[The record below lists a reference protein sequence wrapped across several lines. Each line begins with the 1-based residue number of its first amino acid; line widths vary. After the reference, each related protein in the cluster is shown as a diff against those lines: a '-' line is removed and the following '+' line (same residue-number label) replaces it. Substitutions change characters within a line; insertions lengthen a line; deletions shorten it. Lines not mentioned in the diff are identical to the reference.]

1 MPKIKL
7 IQLFGI
13 FVLASIELKAQTVE
27 LFGQVFGNEDIENI
41 HVINRSSK
49 MFTTTNALGNF
60 KISAKHRDTI
70 QLTSVLYKTATVV
83 VSYDMIQK
91 KEIKVYLEENVN
103 VLDEVL
109 VGKVLTG
116 RLDSDVENSDAERDI
131 NFYDV
136 GLPGYKGKPLT
147 QSERRLAEATK
158 AQPGVIPI
166 LPLINAISG
175 RTKMLKE
182 RVRLESISQLATS
195 IKDRLSKDFFGTH
208 PLEETYHEEFFFYC
222 SEDPTFM
229 QRCKNRSD
237 IEIFEYL
244 SEKYVSFKD
253 NLETRKD

>member
-1 MPKIKL
+1 MPKMHL
-7 IQLFGI
+7 II
-13 FVLASIELKAQTVE
+13 FFAFVMLTSFKVDAQTVE
-27 LFGQVFGNEDIENI
+27 LYGQVFGNEDVENI

-49 MFTTTNALGNF
+49 LFTTTNALGNF
-60 KISAKHRDTI
+60 RISAKPRDTI
-70 QLTSVLYKTATVV
+70 QLTSVQYKTATIV
-83 VSYDMIQK
+83 VSYEMVQK
-91 KEIKVYLEENVN
+91 KELKVYLEENIN

-131 NFYDV
+131 DFYDL

-182 RVRLESISQLATS
+182 RVRLESISVLSNS

-208 PLEETYHEEFFFYC
+208 PLPKSLHEEFFFYC

-229 QRCKNRSD
+229 KRCQNRSD

-244 SEKYVSFKD
+244 TEKYHSFKA